1 MKRTSKKELNLNQ
14 FSHENDLNKLSTGC
28 APCLQEVIKIDRKIN
43 GKSLTEMKINEIK
56 KIVGSIFNNFNDK
69 KQI

>member
-1 MKRTSKKELNLNQ
+1 MKHTSKKELNLNQ
-14 FSHENDLNKLSTGC
+14 FSHENDLNKLST
-28 APCLQEVIKIDRKIN
+28 ARVPCLQEVIKIDRKIN